1 MADSI
6 LAESPGHLTGV
17 ARVLVNAGKLDS
29 VEADALAKTAKE
41 QKSSFVH
48 AVVSSGK
55 LSASA
60 LAQTL
65 SKALS
70 VPVVDLSAIDVQRLP
85 KGIIDNK
92 LSSQYQVLALSKRGN
107 RLFVAASD
115 PTNQEAVE
123 RIKFATQLNPEWIIV
138 EHDKLLKM
146 LEGSTASAQEQL
158 AALAS

>member
-6 LAESPGHLTGV
+6 LAEPSGHLSGV
-17 ARVLVNAGKLDS
+17 ARVLVNAGKLDAM
-29 VEADALAKTAKE
+29 EAETLTRTAKE

-48 AVVSSGK
+48 AVVGSGTI
-55 LSASA
+55 SASA

-70 VPVVDLSAIDVQRLP
+70 LPVLDLSAIDVQRLP

-92 LSSQYQVLALSKRGN
+92 LSAQYQVLALSKRGN

-123 RIKFATQLNPEWIIV
+123 RIKFATKLTPE
-138 EHDKLLKM
+138 
-146 LEGSTASAQEQL
+146 
-158 AALAS
+158 